1 MKLSRETCLRMKL
14 LLGWSAA
21 SKRADS
27 TRFFDCSL
35 SSKSGAFFICLPL
48 DSIHKKLFEREK
60 KEHMK
65 LNKRLTAILAAL
77 LLLTTLVACAPAD
90 IVAPE
95 ITEAPG
101 TLTEVAEVPT
111 ETTGIQTV
119 DMMGREIKLN
129 APATRVV
136 ALSAA
141 DCEILYAIGA
151 GDLLVGRGEFCDYPA
166 EVLDVPAVQ
175 SGMETNIEQIIALAP
190 QVLFMSAM
198 AQTEDQVKQLEA
210 AGIQCIVSDA
220 KDINGVYQAITLIGA
235 VTGRDEDAFNI
246 VANME
251 ATLSELSVHAIELQG
266 KSVYFEVSP
275 LQYGLWTAGK
285 GTFMDEVAT
294 MLGLTNVFADASGW
308 AEISEEQVLKAN
320 PDVIVTI
327 AMYFGEG
334 QTPVEEI
341 LSRPGWQ
348 DVTAVKNGDIFN
360 LPNDE
365 LSRPGPRIADGAK
378 ALFDFIKGIES

>member
-1 MKLSRETCLRMKL
+1 MNDNMKHNKL
-14 LLGWSAA
+14 LAVL
-21 SKRADS
+21 
-27 TRFFDCSL
+27 
-35 SSKSGAFFICLPL
+35 I
-48 DSIHKKLFEREK
+48 
-60 KEHMK
+60 
-65 LNKRLTAILAAL
+65 AAL
-77 LLLTTLVACAPAD
+77 MLLGMLSACAPAATTTATA
-90 IVAPE
+90 APE
-95 ITEAPG
+95 ATQAPG
-101 TLTEVAEVPT
+101 TLQEVAEAPASTGGV
-111 ETTGIQTV
+111 ETT
-119 DMMGREIKLN
+119 DMMGREIKLA

-166 EVLDVPAVQ
+166 EVQAAPAVQ

-210 AGIQCIVSDA
+210 AGIQCVVSDA

-235 VTGRDEDAFNI
+235 VTGRDAEAMAVVNK
-246 VANME
+246 ME
-251 ATLSELSVHAIELQG
+251 STLSELSVHASELEG

-285 GTFMDEVAT
+285 GTFMDEIAT
-294 MLGLTNVFADASGW
+294 MLGLKNVFADTSGW
-308 AEISEEQVLKAN
+308 AEISEEQVIKAN
-320 PDVIVTI
+320 PDIIVTV

-334 QTPVEEI
+334 QTPTDEI

-348 DVTAVKNGDIFN
+348 DVTAVKNGDILN
-360 LPNDE
+360 LQNNE
-365 LSRPGPRIADGAK
+365 LSRPGPRIADGAQ
-378 ALFDFIKGIES
+378 ALFDFVKAIVTK

>member
-1 MKLSRETCLRMKL
+1 
-14 LLGWSAA
+14 
-21 SKRADS
+21 
-27 TRFFDCSL
+27 
-35 SSKSGAFFICLPL
+35 
-48 DSIHKKLFEREK
+48 
-60 KEHMK
+60 MK
-65 LNKRLTAILAAL
+65 LNKRLAAILVAML
-77 LLLTTLVACAPAD
+77 LLASLIGCAPAA
-90 IVAPE
+90 IAAPQE
-95 ITEAPG
+95 TEPAG
-101 TLTEVAEVPT
+101 TLQEVTDVAA

-119 DMMGREIKLN
+119 DMMGREINLD
-129 APATRVV
+129 APASRVV

-151 GDLLVGRGEFCDYPA
+151 GDMLVGRGEFCDYPA

-190 QVLFMSAM
+190 QVLLMSAM

-210 AGIQCIVSDA
+210 AGIQCVVSDA
-220 KDINGVYQAITLIGA
+220 KDINGVYQSITLIGA
-235 VTGRDEDAFNI
+235 ITGRDEDAFN
-246 VANME
+246 VLTNME
-251 ATLSELSVHAIELQG
+251 GTLSELSVHAGELQG
-266 KSVYFEVSP
+266 KTIYFEVSP

-294 MLGLTNVFADASGW
+294 MLGLTNVFADATGW

-360 LPNDE
+360 LPNNE